1 MKKSLIIGAVVV
13 LLLVILGAGGCSQ
26 YNSMVVQ
33 DETVNTAWAQVEN
46 QYQRRLDLIPNLVA
60 SVKGYATHEKETYVG
75 LAEARAGLSKAYNDA
90 QSASNEVA
98 TEAPADENQMSRFQA
113 QQEKLQSALGIY
125 VNAVHEAYPELKAD
139 KTFLDLMTQLEGT
152 ENRIST
158 ERVRYNDAVKEY
170 NIKIRRFPA
179 SIFAGMF
186 GFKTR
191 APFAADIEARTAPK
205 VEF

>member
-1 MKKSLIIGAVVV
+1 MKKSYIIIAVVV
-13 LLLVILGAGGCSQ
+13 ILIFIVCGKGCSS
-26 YNSMVVQ
+26 YNNLVTM
-33 DETVNTAWAQVEN
+33 DEEINNKWAQVEN

-60 SVKGYATHEKETYVG
+60 SVKGYATHEKETYTG
-75 LAEARAGLSKAYNDA
+75 LAEARSGLTNAYNEA
-90 QSASNEVA
+90 QSVTS
-98 TEAPADENQMSRFQA
+98 EAQTAPISEQQIADFQA
-113 QQEKLQSALGIY
+113 RQQKLQSALGIY

-158 ERVRYNDAVKEY
+158 ERSRYNDAVKEY
-170 NIKIRRFPA
+170 NIKVRRFPN

-186 GFKTR
+186 GFSVKV
-191 APFAADIEARTAPK
+191 PFQADAEASKAPK